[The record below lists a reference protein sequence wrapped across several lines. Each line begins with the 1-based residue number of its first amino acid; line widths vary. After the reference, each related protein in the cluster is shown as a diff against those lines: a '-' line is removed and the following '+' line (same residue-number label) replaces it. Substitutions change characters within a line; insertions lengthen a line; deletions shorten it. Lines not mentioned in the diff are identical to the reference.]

1 MYAVF
6 YERKIKPLPTP
17 IATIMASNP
26 KTAARRFRVASIVV
40 ALVAVL
46 LFALAYDEHR
56 IGERPNSAIAQGVIF
71 LSLSVVFLSVAHM
84 RKRSAAQSGE
94 EKAPPESK

>member
-1 MYAVF
+1 
-6 YERKIKPLPTP
+6 
-17 IATIMASNP
+17 MAFNP
-26 KTAARRFRVASIVV
+26 KTAAKRFCGAGIVF

-71 LSLSVVFLSVAHM
+71 LSLSVVFLSAAHM
-84 RKRSAAQSGE
+84 RKRRAVQSGE
-94 EKAPPESK
+94 EKAPPEFK

>member
-1 MYAVF
+1 
-6 YERKIKPLPTP
+6 
-17 IATIMASNP
+17 
-26 KTAARRFRVASIVV
+26 VV

-71 LSLSVVFLSVAHM
+71 LSLCVVFLSIARM
-84 RKRSAAQSGE
+84 RERRSTQSGE
-94 EKAPPESK
+94 KTASPESK

>member
-1 MYAVF
+1 
-6 YERKIKPLPTP
+6 
-17 IATIMASNP
+17 MAFNP
-26 KTAARRFRVASIVV
+26 KTAARRFRVVGIVF

-56 IGERPNSAIAQGVIF
+56 IGERPNSAIAQGFIF
-71 LSLSVVFLSVAHM
+71 LSLGVMFLSVA
-84 RKRSAAQSGE
+84 RIRERRAAQSGE